1 MKKLT
6 QITLT
11 GAAGRLGGLLRAPL
25 SGMCGALV
33 STDIAEE
40 VPDLAPNERY
50 VRADLAEM
58 DAVAAAVE
66 GAEMVVH
73 FGAIADEA
81 PFEAILGPNIVGAYN
96 VWEAAHRTGARR
108 VVYASSIHAVGMHL
122 KSDRI
127 GTDAPHRPDT
137 FYGLA
142 KCFAEDLGRLYWER
156 RGMEAVCL
164 RILSCSG
171 EVGNAR
177 ALGTWLSD
185 GDMVR
190 LVRRAVD
197 TPATGFAVAYGV
209 SANDRAPVDNGR
221 RVPGIP
227 AAGQRRGVRGGDP
240 GGGPPGR
247 SGGSG
252 GDPAGRAVLHRAPG
266 RERDRAP
273 EPQARGGRLA
283 VPRWRARRGSGPRA
297 GRPPLGGRARTCD
310 GCRAPGRRARS
321 RAG

>member
-1 MKKLT
+1 MPKLKRL
-6 QITLT
+6 TLT

-25 SGMCGALV
+25 AGMCEALV
-33 STDIAEE
+33 STDIADE

-50 VRADLAEM
+50 VRADLAQMEE
-58 DAVAAAVE
+58 VAAAVE

-73 FGAIADEA
+73 FGAVADEA

-122 KSDRI
+122 KSDGV

-142 KCFAEDLGRLYWER
+142 KCFAEDLARLYWER

-164 RILSCSG
+164 RICSCAG
-171 EVGNAR
+171 EVTNAR

-185 GDMVR
+185 GDLVR
-190 LVRRAVD
+190 LVSRAVD

-209 SANDRAPVDNGR
+209 SANDRAPVDNGGAGFLGYR
-221 RVPGIP
+221 PQDNAEAFAGRVLADAPRADP
-227 AAGQRRGVRGGDP
+227 ADP
-240 GGGPPGR
+240 AEIRLGGPFCT
-247 SGGSG
+247 
-252 GDPAGRAVLHRAPG
+252 V
-266 RERDRAP
+266 
-273 EPQARGGRLA
+273 
-283 VPRWRARRGSGPRA
+283 
-297 GRPPLGGRARTCD
+297 PLGESGTAHLGLAD
-310 GCRAPGRRARS
+310 PKG
-321 RAG
+321 

>member
-1 MKKLT
+1 
-6 QITLT
+6 
-11 GAAGRLGGLLRAPL
+11 
-25 SGMCGALV
+25 MCEALV
-33 STDIAEE
+33 STDIAEG
-40 VPDLAPNERY
+40 VADLAPNERY
-50 VRADLAEM
+50 VRADLAAM

-81 PFEAILGPNIVGAYN
+81 PFDAILGPNIVGAYN

-164 RILSCSG
+164 RIASCSG

-185 GDMVR
+185 GDLVR
-190 LVRRAVD
+190 LVRAAVD

-209 SANDRAPVDNGR
+209 SANDRAPVDNAGAGFLGYR
-221 RVPGIP
+221 PQDNAEAFAEAILAAAPRADP
-227 AAGQRRGVRGGDP
+227 ADP
-240 GGGPPGR
+240 AEIRLGGPFCTVPLSE
-247 SGGSG
+247 SGTAHLG
-252 GDPAGRAVLHRAPG
+252 
-266 RERDRAP
+266 
-273 EPQARGGRLA
+273 
-283 VPRWRARRGSGPRA
+283 
-297 GRPPLGGRARTCD
+297 LGGATD
-310 GCRAPGRRARS
+310 D
-321 RAG
+321 